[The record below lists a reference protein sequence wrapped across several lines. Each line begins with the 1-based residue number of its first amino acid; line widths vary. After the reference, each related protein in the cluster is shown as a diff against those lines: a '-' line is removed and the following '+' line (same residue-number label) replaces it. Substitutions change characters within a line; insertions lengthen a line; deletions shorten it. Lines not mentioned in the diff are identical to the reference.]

1 MQFDVKLVI
10 VGQFRMFVGILFQ
23 ITVPEYAI
31 LPLNSSVLGFG
42 VIKFILLYERKFFW
56 GVPCFIN
63 NSLIYTYF
71 LIHDT

>member
-23 ITVPEYAI
+23 ITVPEYDI

-42 VIKFILLYERKFFW
+42 VIKSIQLNERKFF
-56 GVPCFIN
+56 
-63 NSLIYTYF
+63 
-71 LIHDT
+71 